1 MFELS
6 ARERM
11 SFVSGFSG
19 VTVQIPGKIG
29 ICMRRKALSRDGRR
43 SIMKMT
49 DDFEDMADQLAQEAG
64 AMSPPPEIV
73 PGVNGLEYVL
83 MNHEESKQSARVYK
97 FGATVQSW
105 TQNKRE
111 VFFTSKEAV
120 FNGKK
125 AIRAGIP
132 ICFPQFGPYGDL
144 PSHGF
149 ARITEWEVSTLE
161 VLEDGSV
168 YTELKISN
176 ETESDL
182 IKSWSGD
189 KKWEAV
195 YAVTLNASGLET
207 ALRVTNNGAEPI
219 EFTAALHNY
228 INCSN
233 VEKVRVF
240 GLDNSKYM
248 DRLDGDKEK
257 DEPDDMGS
265 GVAVTEETDRIY
277 TNIENEVVVFDSGK
291 LHVLTIRK
299 TPTLPDTTLW
309 NPFGSDGCDSGWKNF
324 VCVEAAVISTPA
336 VVAPGETWTGAQ
348 LFGLDI

>member
-1 MFELS
+1 M
-6 ARERM
+6 A
-11 SFVSGFSG
+11 FVCGFSG
-19 VTVQIPGKIG
+19 ATRRMPAKIG
-29 ICMRRKALSRDGRR
+29 GCRSQKTFSRDGRR
-43 SIMKMT
+43 STVKMT
-49 DDFEDMADQLAQEAG
+49 NEFEDLAAQLAEEMG
-64 AMSPPPEIV
+64 GMSPPPEIV
-73 PGVNGLEYVL
+73 PGVNGMEYVL
-83 MNHEESKQSARVYK
+83 MNHEESGQSARVYK
-97 FGATVQSW
+97 YGATVQSW

-144 PSHGF
+144 PAHGF
-149 ARITEWEVSTLE
+149 ARITEWEVTALE

-195 YAVTLNASGLET
+195 YAVTLNAGGLET
-207 ALRVTNNGAEPI
+207 ALRVTNNGSEPI

-233 VEKVRVF
+233 IEKVRMY

-248 DRLDGDKEK
+248 DRLDGDKKK
-257 DEPDDMGS
+257 DEPDDMGA
-265 GVAVTEETDRIY
+265 GVAITEETDRIY
-277 TNIENEVVVFDSGK
+277 TNIENEVVVFDSAK
-291 LHVLTIRK
+291 LHVITIKK
-299 TPTLPDTTLW
+299 TPTLSDTTLW
-309 NPFGSDGCDSGWKNF
+309 NPFGSDGCDAGWKSF
-324 VCVEAAVISTPA
+324 VCVEPAVVSKPA

-348 LFGLDI
+348 LFALE